1 MSAKRISVR
10 QTGPNSFAVIGTDG
24 RIIHDSFPTLQVAW
38 MWAAKRGLHQGRNK
52 RKREAITAP
61 ADLENE
67 RILKPK
73 LIAFLE
79 GKSYGTTLARVK
91 AGAYGPVI
99 RIDQRSL
106 GVRCG
111 DYRQSVVARQVLN
124 TKTAA
129 RRGSPGGRL

>member
-1 MSAKRISVR
+1 MHNGSDRMSAKRISVR
-10 QTGPNSFAVIGTDG
+10 QTGPNSFAVIGADG
-24 RIIHDSFPTLQVAW
+24 RIIRDNFPTPQVAW

-79 GKSYGTTLARVK
+79 GASYQTVLSRLN
-91 AGAYGPVI
+91 AGAYGPVVQ
-99 RIDQRSL
+99 IDERSK

-111 DYRQSVVARQVLN
+111 DYRQSVTARQIR
-124 TKTAA
+124 TK
-129 RRGSPGGRL
+129 